1 MKKKREIG
9 NRAPIATEKEKEN
22 PSRLV
27 YAFIRRWLSYSYY
40 EAKANVERRKENSMM
55 KRK

>member
-9 NRAPIATEKEKEN
+9 NRAPIATEREEEEEEN
-22 PSRLV
+22 LSRLV

-40 EAKANVERRKENSMM
+40 EAKANAE
-55 KRK
+55 KREKKTV